1 MNDSSE
7 AATAAAPVRSAA
19 AAAPPPPTPADPL
32 PGLQA
37 PARRTG
43 VVLATALAVAGLLG
57 AGAAAWYADG
67 RIERIEREFA
77 RRVQHLEASTQQREQ
92 QLKLLGDS
100 LRDAQGKLALT
111 EAKLA
116 DSLGQQLQLRQLYD
130 EMARSRGEL
139 MLADVENSIMIAAQ
153 QLQLAGNVQSAL
165 LALQDAEQLLARSS
179 QPALIGLRRVLTRD
193 IERLKAVPLA
203 DFAAAVARLDA
214 VIAAIDQLPLLAEP
228 AMPATDDGAGASA
241 SATPRGGLLGLPE
254 RMARTGLQGWDA
266 FVAEL
271 RGLFRVQ
278 RVDQPESLLL
288 NPQQRFFARENLRL
302 LLLHARLN
310 LLARNEPLFRG
321 DLGRAM
327 KTVER
332 WFDTQHRTVAGALTS
347 LRQLQSTPLAID
359 LPSLADSIAAV
370 RTARASGDSR

>member
-1 MNDSSE
+1 MNDSPE
-7 AATAAAPVRSAA
+7 AATAATPVRSGVGSVS
-19 AAAPPPPTPADPL
+19 PPPTPADPV
-32 PGLQA
+32 PVA
-37 PARRTG
+37 PAQTRRSG
-43 VVLATALAVAGLLG
+43 VGLATGLAVAGLLG

-214 VIAAIDQLPLLAEP
+214 LIAAIDQLPLLAEP
-228 AMPATDDGAGASA
+228 PMPTTDDGAGAG
-241 SATPRGGLLGLPE
+241 ATPRSGLLGLPE
-254 RMARTGLQGWDA
+254 RMARTGVQGWDA

-288 NPQQRFFARENLRL
+288 TPEQRYFARENLRL

-321 DLGRAM
+321 DLGRAT

-332 WFDTQHRTVAGALTS
+332 WFDAQHRTVAGALVT
-347 LRQLQSTPLAID
+347 LRQLQSMPLAID